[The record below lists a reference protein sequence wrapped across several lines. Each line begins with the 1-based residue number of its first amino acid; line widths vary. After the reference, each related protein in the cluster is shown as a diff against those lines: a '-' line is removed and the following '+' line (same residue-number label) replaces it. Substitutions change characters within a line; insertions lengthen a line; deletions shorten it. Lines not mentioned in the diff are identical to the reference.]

1 MSSKEKEGSVTSNDG
16 DDKKMKEDLQDDMQV
31 LDEVTENDDGTG
43 ELFVWLDLYLECV
56 VISLT

>member
-43 ELFVWLDLYLECV
+43 EQFVWLDLYLECV